1 MEKRFFVYMLQCKD
15 DTFYIGYTTDLE
27 RRVEEHNTSPKGAKY
42 TRGRRP
48 VKLAY
53 HVACDTRSD
62 AMKKEAQLKRLSR
75 LQKEMLVDRLDST
88 LESEEDL

>member
-1 MEKRFFVYMLQCKD
+1 MKKQHFVYMLQCKD
-15 DTFYIGYTTDLE
+15 DTFYIGYTTDLK
-27 RRVEEHNTSPKGAKY
+27 RRVEEHNTSVKGAKY

-48 VKLAY
+48 VELVY
-53 HVACDTRSD
+53 HVACESRSD

-75 LQKEMLVDRLDST
+75 LQKEMLVDRLDSA